1 MTNDLWLNL
10 PVIDLARSVA
20 FYEAI
25 GFERNPGPGNSET
38 SASFVVGDKRV
49 VLMLF
54 VQRVFAGLVGTKV
67 ADTRAGCEVLISLGA
82 SSAVVV
88 DEIAK
93 RARDGGGSI
102 YGAPGPAAGG
112 GMYSCGLC
120 DPDGHRWNVL
130 FMDPQGA

>member
-1 MTNDLWLNL
+1 MTTDLWLNL
-10 PVIDLARSVA
+10 PVIDLAKSVA

-25 GFERNPGPGNSET
+25 GFERNPGPGNSES

-54 VQRVFAGLVGTKV
+54 VHRVFAGFIGTKI
-67 ADTRAGCEVLISLGA
+67 ADTSVGSEVLISLGA
-82 SSAVVV
+82 SSAAQV

-93 RARDGGGSI
+93 RAREGGGSI
-102 YGAPGPAAGG
+102 YGEPGPAAGG
-112 GMYSCGLC
+112 RMYGCGLC

-130 FMDPQGA
+130 FMGAPVA